1 VPEDVRISQAMTAR
15 LQLRFVKSADDLGQ
29 LPDSPAELAFVGRSN
44 VGKSSLL
51 NALGAQ
57 KSLARVSKTPGRTR
71 LLNLFEVDGGGT
83 VVDCPGY
90 GYASASA
97 KIRAS
102 WQTTMERY
110 LLERRQLVMILVL
123 VDGEIGPTPLDVQM
137 LEWLRSHGRPH
148 TVIATKHDKVKS
160 SARDKR
166 KRELAAG
173 CDLAPSEIVWVS
185 AAKNVGLDRLR
196 ELAAAWLSTTEG
208 RGRPKRWET

>member
-1 VPEDVRISQAMTAR
+1 MTSR
-15 LQLRFVKSADDLGQ
+15 LQLRFVKSAEDIGQ
-29 LPDSPAELAFVGRSN
+29 LPDTPAELAFVGRSN

-71 LLNLFEVDGGGT
+71 LLNLFEVVGGGT

-90 GYASASA
+90 GYASAPA
-97 KIRAS
+97 KMRGS
-102 WQTTMERY
+102 WQKLMERY

-123 VDGEIGPTPLDVQM
+123 VDGEIGPTPLDEQM
-137 LEWLRSHGRPH
+137 LEWLRSYDRPH
-148 TVIATKHDKVKS
+148 TVVATKHDKVKS
-160 SARDKR
+160 STRDKR

-173 CDLAPSEIVWVS
+173 CGLTPGDIVWVS

-196 ELAAAWLSTTEG
+196 DLAQVWLSVDAV
-208 RGRPKRWET
+208 GRPRRWEPGSSSEDG

>member
-1 VPEDVRISQAMTAR
+1 MTAR
-15 LQLRFVKSADDLGQ
+15 LQLRFVQSADDIGQ
-29 LPDSPAELAFVGRSN
+29 LPDTSAELAVVGRSN

-57 KSLARVSKTPGRTR
+57 KALARVSKTPGRTR

-83 VVDCPGY
+83 IVDCPGY

-102 WQTTMERY
+102 WQNTMEHY

-123 VDGEIGPTPLDVQM
+123 VDGEIGPTPLDTQM
-137 LEWLRSHGRPH
+137 LEWLRSYDRPH

-166 KRELAAG
+166 KRELADG
-173 CDLAPSEIVWVS
+173 CDLPPSEIVWVS
-185 AAKNVGLDRLR
+185 AAKNIGLDRLR
-196 ELAAAWLSTTEG
+196 DLAQSWLSVDTG
-208 RGRPKRWET
+208 GRPRQWEG